1 MKFDWQYRYVN
12 GGTKPDKNG
21 RWALDLSVFVKIDKN
36 LKNYKQLNGA
46 FGKYMPTRVA
56 TIQLNKKNKNQQK
69 FYVKVLSVDGINI
82 CESTHYSNDV
92 EDLKDIVEKEFIN
105 VKNFFKNCR

>member
-36 LKNYKQLNGA
+36 LKNYKQLNAA

-56 TIQLNKKNKNQQK
+56 TIRMTKTQPKHK
-69 FYVKVLSVDGINI
+69 FYVKVLTVEGLNI
-82 CESTHYSNDV
+82 FEKSFYSNDI
-92 EDLKDIVEKEFIN
+92 EELKDITEKEFIN